1 MKVILI
7 LFLFLFGG
15 LIIFNV
21 NALPASPLPLVER
34 QDGGDTSLGT
44 WKIVGKSGVNA
55 MHAFLVSSRKFVFV
69 DKLEGNDLKRPD
81 GVSAISAEYDLDTNE
96 ARALSIYTNTFC
108 SAGAWLG
115 NGTLVEAGGD
125 NGDANFRSGRQT
137 VRLYDQTIG
146 DWYEFEGV
154 MPTMR
159 WYPTML
165 SLPSG
170 NVLVVGGAKAA
181 TGVNKDTINN
191 PSYTFYP
198 PSGTV
203 MEDFSLPF
211 LTETLPYNLY
221 PMVHVIP
228 NFEGKTLLFIHANQR
243 SISFDIGTG
252 KVFYEYPKMPGGFR
266 NYPLTGTSVIL
277 PLTPTD
283 NYKAKVMICG
293 GNKAYEITSEGEAS
307 CGILDLMTDKAQWEM
322 NDFGGTPRIMPDATF
337 LVDGTILFVNGARTG
352 FAGYRKGGGAN
363 ALWVNENP
371 VLFPVLYDHFA
382 KKFKPLSSS
391 IVPRMYHSV
400 SSLVPDGTV
409 LVTGSNPQGN
419 VAIDVK
425 YPTEYRVEIFS
436 PPYLYT
442 KTPRPNIISLQT
454 FEINKERIKVY
465 YQQMVTLIVQVAG
478 GSPKFTA
485 SLIHHGF
492 ITHSQNMG
500 QRYVWLEVEN
510 VWTDSTAN
518 DQYIV
523 TVKLPQN
530 PTIIAP
536 GPSFLYI
543 MNNDAPCVSGAEI
556 LLNEQPK

>member
-1 MKVILI
+1 MNVKLI
-7 LFLFLFGG
+7 LSTFLFGG

-21 NALPASPLPLVER
+21 NALPASLIER
-34 QDGGDTSLGT
+34 DGDTSLGT
-44 WKIVGKSGVNA
+44 WQIVGESGVNA
-55 MHAFLVSSRKFVFV
+55 MHAFLVSARKVVFV
-69 DKLEGNDLKRPD
+69 DKLEGNALKRPD
-81 GVSAISAEYDLDTNE
+81 GISAISAEYDLDKNE
-96 ARALSIYTNTFC
+96 ARPLSIYTNTFC

-137 VRLYDQTIG
+137 VRVYDQSIG
-146 DWYEFEGV
+146 DWYELEGI
-154 MPTMR
+154 MPSMR

-170 NVLVVGGAKAA
+170 NVLVVGGSKAA
-181 TGVNKDTINN
+181 TGINKEAINN
-191 PSYTFYP
+191 PTYTYYP

-203 MEDFSLPF
+203 MEDYPLQF
-211 LTETLPYNLY
+211 LAETLPNNLY
-221 PMVHVIP
+221 PMVHVMP
-228 NFEGKTLLFIHANQR
+228 NFEGKPIIFLHANQR
-243 SISFDIGTG
+243 SISFDLGSG
-252 KVFYEYPKMPGGFR
+252 KVVFEYPKLPGAFR

-277 PLTPTD
+277 PLSSID
-283 NYKAKVMICG
+283 NYNARFMICG

-307 CGILDLMTDKAQWEM
+307 CGILDLMAENAEWEM
-322 NDFGGTPRIMPDATF
+322 NDFGGTPRVMPDATF

-371 VLFPVLYDHFA
+371 VLFPVLYDSYA
-382 KKFKPLSSS
+382 KTFKPLASS

-400 SSLVPDGTV
+400 STLVPDGTV
-409 LVTGSNPQGN
+409 LVTGSNPQGGVSLN
-419 VAIDVK
+419 VK

-436 PPYLYT
+436 PPYLFSN
-442 KTPRPNIISLQT
+442 TPRPNIISLQT

-465 YQQMVTLIVQVAG
+465 YQQIVTLIVQVAG
-478 GSPKFTA
+478 GEPSFKA

-500 QRYVWLEVEN
+500 QRFVWLDVVN
-510 VWTDSTAN
+510 VWMDTTVT

-523 TVKLPQN
+523 TVLLPPN
-530 PTIIAP
+530 SNIIAP
-536 GPSFLYI
+536 GPSFIYL
-543 MNNDAPCVSGAEI
+543 MNYDAPAYSGVEV
-556 LLNEQPK
+556 LLNEQPA